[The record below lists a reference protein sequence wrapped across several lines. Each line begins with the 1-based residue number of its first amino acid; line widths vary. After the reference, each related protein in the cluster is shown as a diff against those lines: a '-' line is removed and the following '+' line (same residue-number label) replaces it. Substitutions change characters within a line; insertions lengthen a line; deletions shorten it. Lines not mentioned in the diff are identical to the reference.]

1 MPKKV
6 PRNNPVRRS
15 NRIVQGSAQ
24 SAASLLQRINR
35 KGAGKLP
42 APQSGS
48 AAALGQVRQLLPEEL
63 RVHLVEVLEK
73 PGELVLFTDSAAW
86 AGRLKLAASDLAEF
100 AAGRRQVVRM
110 MPRGEAE
117 NRPSRRHTLR

>member
-6 PRNNPVRRS
+6 PRNNPRGRS
-15 NRIVQGSAQ
+15 NRTVQGSAQ

-35 KGAGKLP
+35 KAAGKLP
-42 APQSGS
+42 ALQSGG
-48 AAALGQVRQLLPEEL
+48 ATALGVVRQLLPEEL
-63 RVHLVEVLEK
+63 RPHLVEVLEK

-86 AGRLKLAASDLAEF
+86 AGRLKLAASALAGF

-110 MPRGEAE
+110 MPNGV
-117 NRPSRRHTLR
+117 SGRRVT